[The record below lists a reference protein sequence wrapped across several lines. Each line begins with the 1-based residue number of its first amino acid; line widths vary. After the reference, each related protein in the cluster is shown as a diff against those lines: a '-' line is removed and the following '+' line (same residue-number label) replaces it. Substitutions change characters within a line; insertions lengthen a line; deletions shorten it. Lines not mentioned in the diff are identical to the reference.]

1 MSKRRHPANITCLIP
16 PKVRVSHKGTYGRV
30 LVIAGSTKY
39 TGAAVLA
46 VEAALRSGVGMV
58 VAVAIATVATVIRQ
72 RNPEVVVVEV
82 PEQDGVITEAACE
95 MVAASIEEFNVSA
108 VCIGPGLGRVS
119 DAFYRGCVAQCVDK
133 KIPVVVDADAL
144 APIYSILTAQHVA
157 HQFVFTP
164 HPKEFRRML
173 DTVSN
178 VDGDTENNQE
188 NVDNNMVVKAAAKV
202 GQTVVLKTHA
212 TVVSN
217 GKDLWINETGN
228 AGLATAGSGDVLAG
242 LMGGLL
248 AQGVECYNAAMLGVY
263 MHGMAAEFAAETV
276 GLRAMVA
283 SDVCDTLPKVF
294 LDMVK

>member
-1 MSKRRHPANITCLIP
+1 MSKRRHPANITSLIP

-58 VAVAIATVATVIRQ
+58 VAVAIASVATVIRQ

-95 MVAASIEEFNVSA
+95 MVAASIKEFNVSA
-108 VCIGPGLGRVS
+108 VCIGPGLGCVN
-119 DAFYRGCVAQCVDK
+119 DAFYRDCVAQCVDK
-133 KIPVVVDADAL
+133 KLPVVVDADAL

-173 DTVSN
+173 DTVANADCDTAQGN
-178 VDGDTENNQE
+178 VNNS
-188 NVDNNMVVKAAAKV
+188 MVVKAAAKV

-263 MHGMAAEFAAETV
+263 MHGLAAEFAAETV